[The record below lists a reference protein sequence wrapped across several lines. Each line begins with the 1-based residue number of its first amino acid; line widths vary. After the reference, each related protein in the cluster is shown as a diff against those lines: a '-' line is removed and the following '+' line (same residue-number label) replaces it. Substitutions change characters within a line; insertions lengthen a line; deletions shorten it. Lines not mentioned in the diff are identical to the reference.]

1 MSSPPPFWFRPVKI
15 AQKADRKYISVSK
28 EIDPEDYETL
38 ATLRRG
44 GIPDFNDP
52 NNNST
57 DLLSSLPTTEE
68 PRTLADLIFNKLNEA
83 GHSTDGGAG
92 GVPGVRAVPNQPG
105 MDAGMDGP
113 LDPRVGLNPKV
124 VEVYTK

>member
-1 MSSPPPFWFRPVKI
+1 MLLDFSL
-15 AQKADRKYISVSK
+15 Q

-44 GIPDFNDP
+44 GIPDFNSP
-52 NNNST
+52 SNQNST
-57 DLLSSLPTTEE
+57 DLLSSLPNQDE
-68 PRTLADLIFNKLNEA
+68 PRTLADLIFSKLNEA
-83 GHSTDGGAG
+83 SAAAGGSGVA
-92 GVPGVRAVPNQPG
+92 GVPGVRAVPDQPG
-105 MDAGMDGP
+105 AMAGMDGP